1 MTQNNSLALPCIV
14 LCHKATWVN
23 LFKILLLTFKS
34 FNYLSL
40 SHISDLLQPYK
51 PSRSLQSSTMNL
63 LVTPKSRLK
72 FYGDRV
78 FWVCFPKLHI
88 KYSLNLTSFK
98 SNLKKLILLRT
109 ILICSFAISIFWI
122 YYFPSYCLKHLI
134 VKHCRALEW
143 GAIEIFVLLLLILI

>member
-1 MTQNNSLALPCIV
+1 MTQNNSLVLPCIV

-34 FNYLSL
+34 LNYLSL

-78 FWVCFPKLHI
+78 FWVCTPKLHI

-98 SNLKKLILLRT
+98 SNLKTYLIKN
-109 ILICSFAISIFWI
+109 
-122 YYFPSYCLKHLI
+122 YFNL
-134 VKHCRALEW
+134 
-143 GAIEIFVLLLLILI
+143 